1 MPAFSSAAGRGWAA
15 LYPNINKQI
24 TGQDGKYAFLAEI
37 PMLEHRFFGA
47 KVCGDIDIVT
57 H

>member
-1 MPAFSSAAGRGWAA
+1 MLCFWPAAGRGWAA

-24 TGQDGKYAFLAEI
+24 TGQDGKYACLAET